1 VYGLNEQM
9 PFSVEHGTNHPIS
22 LYAATKKTNELMAH
36 TYSHLYKIPTTGLR
50 FFTVYGPWGRPDMA
64 CFLFADAITK
74 ESSIKLFNHGKMKR
88 DFTYV
93 DDVVQGIIN
102 VMDIPAIPA
111 KNWSGI
117 NPDPSNSKAPYRI
130 YNIGNNN
137 PVELLDF
144 IREMEKN
151 LGKEA
156 KLEMMDMQPG
166 DVTATWADVD
176 MLIRNFNY
184 KPETTIQEGVKNFAD
199 WYRNYT
205 N

>member
-1 VYGLNEQM
+1 
-9 PFSVEHGTNHPIS
+9 VEHGTNHPIS